1 MISHYI
7 DIVYMTAAGLFIFGL
22 KYLNDPETARKGNLM
37 SLGAM
42 LMAIVVTLLH
52 QDVVSFGMV
61 FVGLAIG
68 TAIGLGWARVVKMT
82 DMPQMVAVFNGFGG
96 LASVLVG
103 LSEIARL
110 TPNFDTFTTIVLVLT
125 LLIGGVTFS
134 GSMVAF
140 AKLQGLM
147 GGSPVLLPARHWV
160 NGGLGVLVIV
170 LGVALVAT
178 PGAWFFHIVITV
190 IALALGVLLTIPI
203 GGADMPVV
211 ISLLNSYSGLAVAMT
226 GLVLSSEVLV
236 TVGSLV
242 GAAGLILT
250 KVMCDGMNRSLANV
264 LFGGFGQESAG
275 PAVPP
280 GEMAEGEGP
289 NVFTVDQAVD
299 AMKQAKSVIIVP
311 GYGLAAAQAQHAVR
325 EMADLLQKRGTDVKY
340 AIHPVAGR
348 MPGHMN
354 VLLAEA
360 NVPYPQLYD
369 MDDINDDFAKTD
381 VSIVIG
387 ANDVVNPGAKTNPHS
402 PIYGMPVL
410 NVEESKQ
417 VLVLK
422 RSMNPGFAG
431 IDNEL
436 FLMENCAM
444 VFGDA
449 KATVNGFVQGLSN
462 SK

>member
-1 MISHYI
+1 MISNYI
-7 DIVYMTAAGLFIFGL
+7 DIFYMTAAGLFIFGL
-22 KYLNDPETARKGNLM
+22 KYLNHPETARKGNLLSM
-37 SLGAM
+37 GAM
-42 LMAIVVTLLH
+42 LMAIIVTLLH
-52 QDVVSFGMV
+52 HDVVSFGMV
-61 FVGLAIG
+61 LVGLVIG
-68 TAIGLGWARVVKMT
+68 AGAGFFWARVVKMT

-110 TPNFDTFTTIVLVLT
+110 TPNFDNFTIIVLVLT

-134 GSMVAF
+134 GSMIAF

-147 GGSPVLLPARHWV
+147 GGSPILLPARHVV
-160 NGGLGVLVIV
+160 NAGLGVVVVV
-170 LGVALVAT
+170 LGAALLAS
-178 PGAWFFHIVITV
+178 PGAWFFHVVITV

-226 GLVLSSEVLV
+226 GLVLSSPVLV

-250 KVMCDGMNRSLANV
+250 KIMCDGMNRSLVNV
-264 LFGGFGQESAG
+264 LFGGFGQESTG

-280 GEMAEGEGP
+280 EPMAEGEGP
-289 NVFTVDQAVD
+289 NVFTVDQAVE
-299 AMKQAKSVIIVP
+299 AMKNAKSVIVVP

-369 MDDINDDFAKTD
+369 MDDINDDFASTD
-381 VSIVIG
+381 VTIVIG
-387 ANDVVNPGAKTNPHS
+387 ANDVVNPGAKTNPQS

-410 NVEESKQ
+410 NVEDSKQ

-449 KATVNGFVQGLSN
+449 KATVNGFVQGLSSN
-462 SK
+462 

>member
-1 MISHYI
+1 MISEYI
-7 DIVYMTAAGLFIFGL
+7 DLFYMTAAGLFIFGL
-22 KYLNDPETARKGNLM
+22 KYLNHPETARKGNLLSM
-37 SLGAM
+37 GAM
-42 LMAIVVTLLH
+42 LMAIIVTLLH
-52 QDVVSFGMV
+52 HEVVSFGMV
-61 FVGLAIG
+61 LAGLVVGSAVG
-68 TAIGLGWARVVKMT
+68 FGWARIVKMT

-110 TPNFDTFTTIVLVLT
+110 TPNFDNFTIIVLVLT

-140 AKLQGLM
+140 AKLQGLL
-147 GGSPVLLPARHWV
+147 GGSPILLPARHMV
-160 NGGLGVLVIV
+160 NAGLGVLVVV
-170 LGVALVAT
+170 LGAVLVAS
-178 PGAWFFHIVITV
+178 PGAWFFHVLITV
-190 IALALGVLLTIPI
+190 ISLALGVLLTIPI

-226 GLVLSSEVLV
+226 GLVLSAPVLV

-250 KVMCDGMNRSLANV
+250 KIMCVGMNRSLVNV
-264 LFGGFGQESAG
+264 LFGGFGQESTGLAM
-275 PAVPP
+275 PP
-280 GEMAEGEGP
+280 SEMAEGEGP
-289 NVFTVDQAVD
+289 NVFTVDQAVE
-299 AMKQAKSVIIVP
+299 AMKMAKSVIIVP

>member
-1 MISHYI
+1 MISEYI
-7 DIVYMTAAGLFIFGL
+7 DIFYMTAAGLFIFGL
-22 KYLNDPETARKGNLM
+22 KYLNHPETARKGNLLSM
-37 SLGAM
+37 GAM
-42 LMAIVVTLLH
+42 LMAIIVTLLH
-52 QDVVSFGMV
+52 HDVVSFGMV
-61 FVGLAIG
+61 ITGLVIGSAVGF
-68 TAIGLGWARVVKMT
+68 GWARVVKMT

-96 LASVLVG
+96 IASVLVG

-110 TPNFDTFTTIVLVLT
+110 TPNFDNFTIIVLVLT

-140 AKLQGLM
+140 AKLQGLL
-147 GGSPVLLPARHWV
+147 GGSPILLPARHMV
-160 NGGLGVLVIV
+160 NAGLGVLVVV
-170 LGVALVAT
+170 LGAVLVAS
-178 PGAWFFHIVITV
+178 PGAWFFHVLITV
-190 IALALGVLLTIPI
+190 ISLALGVLLTIPI

-226 GLVLSSEVLV
+226 GLVLSAPVLV

-250 KVMCDGMNRSLANV
+250 KIMCVGMNRSLVNV
-264 LFGGFGQESAG
+264 LFGGFGQESTGLAM
-275 PAVPP
+275 PP
-280 GEMAEGEGP
+280 SEMAEGEGP
-289 NVFTVDQAVD
+289 NVFTVDQAVE
-299 AMKQAKSVIIVP
+299 AMKMAKSVIIVP

>member
-1 MISHYI
+1 MISEYI
-7 DIVYMTAAGLFIFGL
+7 DLFYMTAAGLFIFGL
-22 KYLNDPETARKGNLM
+22 KYLNHPETARKGNLLSM
-37 SLGAM
+37 GAM
-42 LMAIVVTLLH
+42 LMAIIVTLLH
-52 QDVVSFGMV
+52 HDVVSFGMV
-61 FVGLAIG
+61 ITGLVIGSAVGF
-68 TAIGLGWARVVKMT
+68 GWARVVKMT

-110 TPNFDTFTTIVLVLT
+110 TPNFDNFTIIVLVLT

-140 AKLQGLM
+140 AKLQGLL
-147 GGSPVLLPARHWV
+147 GGSPILLPARHMV
-160 NGGLGVLVIV
+160 NAGLGVLVVV
-170 LGVALVAT
+170 LGAVLVAS
-178 PGAWFFHIVITV
+178 PGAWFFHVLITV
-190 IALALGVLLTIPI
+190 ISLALGVLLTIPI

-226 GLVLSSEVLV
+226 GLVLSAPVLV

-250 KVMCDGMNRSLANV
+250 KIMCVGMNRSLVNV
-264 LFGGFGQESAG
+264 LFGGFGQESTGLAM
-275 PAVPP
+275 PP
-280 GEMAEGEGP
+280 SEMAEGEGP
-289 NVFTVDQAVD
+289 NVFTVDQAVE
-299 AMKQAKSVIIVP
+299 AMKMAKSVIIVP

>member
-1 MISHYI
+1 MISNYI
-7 DIVYMTAAGLFIFGL
+7 DIFYMTAAGLFIFGL
-22 KYLNDPETARKGNLM
+22 KYLNHPETARKGNLM
-37 SLGAM
+37 SMGAM
-42 LMAIVVTLLH
+42 LMAIIVTLLH
-52 QDVVSFGMV
+52 HEVVSFGMV
-61 FVGLAIG
+61 FAGLVIG
-68 TAIGLGWARVVKMT
+68 GAIGLGWARIVKMT
-82 DMPQMVAVFNGFGG
+82 DMPQMVAMFNGFGG

-134 GSMVAF
+134 GSMIAF

-147 GGSPVLLPARHWV
+147 GGSPTLLPARHVV
-160 NGGLGVLVIV
+160 NGGLGILVLV
-170 LGVALVAT
+170 LGAVLVAS
-178 PGAWFFHIVITV
+178 PGAWFFHVIITV

-226 GLVLSSEVLV
+226 GLVLSAPVLV

-250 KVMCDGMNRSLANV
+250 KIMCDGMNRSLANV
-264 LFGGFGQESAG
+264 LFGGFGQESTG

-280 GEMAEGEGP
+280 PEGGEGEGP
-289 NVFTVDQAVD
+289 NVFTVEQAVE

-369 MDDINDDFAKTD
+369 MDDINDDFANTD

-387 ANDVVNPGAKTNPHS
+387 ANDVVNPGAKTNPS
-402 PIYGMPVL
+402 CPIYGMPVL
-410 NVEESKQ
+410 NVEDSKQ

-449 KATVNGFVQGLSN
+449 KATVNGFVQGLS
-462 SK
+462 S

>member
-1 MISHYI
+1 MISEYI
-7 DIVYMTAAGLFIFGL
+7 DIFYMTAAGLFIFGL
-22 KYLNDPETARKGNLM
+22 KYLNHPDTARKGNLM
-37 SLGAM
+37 SMGAM
-42 LMAIVVTLLH
+42 LMAVIVTLLH
-52 QDVVSFGMV
+52 HDVVSFTMV
-61 FVGLAIG
+61 FAGVVIGAGAGLF
-68 TAIGLGWARVVKMT
+68 WARVVRMT

-96 LASVLVG
+96 IASVFVG

-110 TPNFDTFTTIVLVLT
+110 TPNFDNFTTIVLVLT

-147 GGSPVLLPARHWV
+147 GGSPILLPARHVV
-160 NGGLGVLVIV
+160 NAGLGVLVVI
-170 LGVALVAT
+170 LGGLLLAS
-178 PGAWFFHIVITV
+178 PGAWFFHVLITA

-226 GLVLSSEVLV
+226 GLVLSAPVLV

-250 KVMCDGMNRSLANV
+250 KIMCDGMNRSLANV
-264 LFGGFGQESAG
+264 LFGGFGQESTG

-289 NVFTVDQAVD
+289 NVFTVDDAVE

-360 NVPYPQLYD
+360 NVPYPQLFD
-369 MDDINDDFAKTD
+369 MDDINDDFASTD
-381 VSIVIG
+381 VAVVIG
-387 ANDVVNPGAKTNPHS
+387 ANDVVNPGAKTNPKS

-449 KATVNGFVQGLSN
+449 KSTVNGFVQGLSN
-462 SK
+462 NT

>member
-1 MISHYI
+1 MISNYI
-7 DIVYMTAAGLFIFGL
+7 DIFYMTAAGLFIFGL
-22 KYLNDPETARKGNLM
+22 KYLNHPETARKGNLLSM
-37 SLGAM
+37 GAM
-42 LMAIVVTLLH
+42 LMAIIVTLLH
-52 QDVVSFGMV
+52 HDVVSFGMV
-61 FVGLAIG
+61 LVGLVIG
-68 TAIGLGWARVVKMT
+68 AGAGFFWARVVKMT

-110 TPNFDTFTTIVLVLT
+110 TPNFDNFTIIVLVLT

-134 GSMVAF
+134 GSMIAF

-147 GGSPVLLPARHWV
+147 GGSPILLPARHVV
-160 NGGLGVLVIV
+160 NAGLGVLVVV
-170 LGVALVAT
+170 LGAALVAS
-178 PGAWFFHIVITV
+178 PGAWIFHVIITF

-226 GLVLSSEVLV
+226 GLVLSTPVLV

-250 KVMCDGMNRSLANV
+250 KIMCDGMNRSLVNV
-264 LFGGFGQESAG
+264 LFGGFGQESTG

-280 GEMAEGEGP
+280 EPMAEGEGP
-289 NVFTVDQAVD
+289 NVFTVDQAVE
-299 AMKQAKSVIIVP
+299 AMKNAKSVIVVP

-369 MDDINDDFAKTD
+369 MDDINDDFASTD
-381 VSIVIG
+381 VTIVIG
-387 ANDVVNPGAKTNPHS
+387 ANDVVNPGAKTNPQS

-410 NVEESKQ
+410 NVEDSKQ

-449 KATVNGFVQGLSN
+449 KATVNGFVQGLSSN
-462 SK
+462 

>member
-1 MISHYI
+1 MISQYI
-7 DIVYMTAAGLFIFGL
+7 DIFYMTAAGLFIFGL
-22 KYLNDPETARKGNLM
+22 KYLNHPETARKGNLLSM
-37 SLGAM
+37 GAM
-42 LMAIVVTLLH
+42 LMAIIVTLLH
-52 QDVVSFGMV
+52 HEVVSFGMV
-61 FVGLAIG
+61 FVGLVVGAG
-68 TAIGLGWARVVKMT
+68 AGLFWARVVKMT

-110 TPNFDTFTTIVLVLT
+110 TPNFDHFTTIVLVLT

-134 GSMVAF
+134 GSMIAF

-147 GGSPVLLPARHWV
+147 GGSPILLPARHVV
-160 NGGLGVLVIV
+160 NAGLGVLVVV
-170 LGVALVAT
+170 LGAALVAS
-178 PGAWFFHIVITV
+178 PGAWIFHVIITF

-226 GLVLSSEVLV
+226 GLVLSTPVLV

-250 KVMCDGMNRSLANV
+250 KIMCDGMNRSLVNV
-264 LFGGFGQESAG
+264 LFGGFGQESTG

-280 GEMAEGEGP
+280 EPMAEGEGP
-289 NVFTVDQAVD
+289 NVFTVDQAVE
-299 AMKQAKSVIIVP
+299 AMKNAKSVIVVP

-360 NVPYPQLYD
+360 NVPYPQLFD
-369 MDDINDDFAKTD
+369 MDDINDDFASTD
-381 VSIVIG
+381 VTIVIG
-387 ANDVVNPGAKTNPHS
+387 ANDVVNPGAKTNPQS

-410 NVEESKQ
+410 NVEDSKQ

-449 KATVNGFVQGLSN
+449 KATVNGFVQGLSSN
-462 SK
+462 

>member
-1 MISHYI
+1 
-7 DIVYMTAAGLFIFGL
+7 
-22 KYLNDPETARKGNLM
+22 
-37 SLGAM
+37 
-42 LMAIVVTLLH
+42 MAIIVTLLH
-52 QDVVSFGMV
+52 HEVVSFGMV
-61 FVGLAIG
+61 LVGLVIG
-68 TAIGLGWARVVKMT
+68 TGAGLFWARVVKMT

-110 TPNFDTFTTIVLVLT
+110 TPNFDNFTTVVLVLT

-134 GSMVAF
+134 GSMIAF

-147 GGSPVLLPARHWV
+147 GGSPVLLPARHVV
-160 NGGLGVLVIV
+160 NAGLGVLVLV
-170 LGVALVAT
+170 LGAALIAS
-178 PGAWFFHIVITV
+178 PGAWVFHVLITL
-190 IALALGVLLTIPI
+190 ISLALGVLLTIPI

-226 GLVLSSEVLV
+226 GLVLSTPVLV

-250 KVMCDGMNRSLANV
+250 KIMCDGMNRSLVNV

-280 GEMAEGEGP
+280 EPMAEGEGP
-289 NVFTVDQAVD
+289 NVFTVDQAVE
-299 AMKQAKSVIIVP
+299 AMKNAKSVIVVP

-369 MDDINDDFAKTD
+369 MDDINDDFASTD
-381 VSIVIG
+381 VTIVIG
-387 ANDVVNPGAKTNPHS
+387 ANDVVNPGAKTNPQS

-410 NVEESKQ
+410 NVEDSKQ

-449 KATVNGFVQGLSN
+449 KATVNGFVQGLASN
-462 SK
+462 

>member
-1 MISHYI
+1 MISQYI
-7 DIVYMTAAGLFIFGL
+7 DIFYMTAAALFIFGL
-22 KYLNDPETARKGNLM
+22 KYLNHPETARKGNLM
-37 SLGAM
+37 SMGAM
-42 LMAIVVTLLH
+42 LMAIIVTLLH
-52 QDVVSFGMV
+52 HDVVSFGMV
-61 FVGLAIG
+61 IAGLVIG
-68 TAIGLGWARVVKMT
+68 SAAGFFWARVVKMT

-110 TPNFDTFTTIVLVLT
+110 TPNFDNFTIIVLVLT

-147 GGSPVLLPARHWV
+147 GGSPILLPARHVV
-160 NGGLGVLVIV
+160 NAGLGVLVVV
-170 LGVALVAT
+170 LGAVLLAS
-178 PGAWFFHIVITV
+178 PGAWFFYVVITL
-190 IALALGVLLTIPI
+190 ISLALGVLLTIPI

-226 GLVLSSEVLV
+226 GLVLSAPVLV

-250 KVMCDGMNRSLANV
+250 KIMCDGMNRSLANV
-264 LFGGFGQESAG
+264 LFGGFGQESTG

-289 NVFTVDQAVD
+289 NVFTVDQAVES
-299 AMKQAKSVIIVP
+299 MKQAKSVIIVP

-369 MDDINDDFAKTD
+369 MDDINDDFATTD
-381 VSIVIG
+381 VAIVIG
-387 ANDVVNPGAKTNPHS
+387 ANDVVNPGAKTNPQS